1 MKNSIN
7 FDLVADI
14 YDYYVNVDFDIPFY
28 LNETKDFNE
37 EILELMC
44 GTGRVSIP
52 LLKIG
57 KKMVCVDYSNCMLEV
72 LKEKFQMR
80 IILLKLQKWTY
91 LN

>member
-44 GTGRVSIP
+44 GTGRSF
-52 LLKIG
+52 
-57 KKMVCVDYSNCMLEV
+57 YSPIKNRE
-72 LKEKFQMR
+72 ES
-80 IILLKLQKWTY
+80 
-91 LN
+91 